1 MQIIKNLEY
10 LKNLS
15 IALGFFDGV
24 HAAHQKVIASA
35 VDYAGKN
42 GLKSAVITFKNHPV
56 CYLKNVQPSYICQR
70 EFSYKLIENLGIDYL
85 IELDF
90 TMISGLSA
98 VDYLEKILIKYFSPK
113 AIFTGFNH
121 TFGAKRSGDAKFLT
135 DNSVKYG
142 YEYFEIPPQKINSEI
157 VSSSK
162 IRDYIKC
169 GNVESANAMLGREF
183 SVSGEVIEGNKIGRT
198 IGFPTANILYPQNII
213 ELPNGVYGVK
223 VLAGGKEYRGIA
235 NFGSKP
241 TVCEN
246 CSKILEVNIFDFNE
260 NIYFQNIE
268 VKFLKFIRSEKK
280 FSGLDEL
287 KEQIQKDI
295 KTC

>member
-24 HAAHQKVIASA
+24 HTAHQKVIASA

-70 EFSYKLIENLGIDYL
+70 KFSYNLIENLGIDYL

-90 TMISGLSA
+90 TLISGLSA
-98 VDYLEKILIKYFSPK
+98 VDYLENILIKYFSPK

-121 TFGAKRSGDAKFLT
+121 TFGAKRSGDARFLA
-135 DNSVKYG
+135 DNSIKYG

>member
-10 LKNLS
+10 LKKLS

-24 HAAHQKVIASA
+24 HTAHQKVIASA

-70 EFSYKLIENLGIDYL
+70 EFSYNLIETLGVDYL

-90 TMISGLSA
+90 TMISDLSA

-169 GNVESANAMLGREF
+169 GNVESANMMLGREF

>member
-24 HAAHQKVIASA
+24 HTAHQKVIASA

-70 EFSYKLIENLGIDYL
+70 KFSYNLIETLGVDYL

-90 TMISGLSA
+90 TLISGLSA

-169 GNVESANAMLGREF
+169 GNVESANTMLGREF

>member
-24 HAAHQKVIASA
+24 HTAHQKVIASA

-70 EFSYKLIENLGIDYL
+70 KFSYNLIETLGVDYL

-142 YEYFEIPPQKINSEI
+142 YEYFEIPPQSINSQI

-223 VLAGGKEYRGIA
+223 VIVGGKEYRGIA

>member
-24 HAAHQKVIASA
+24 HTAHQKVIASA

>member
-24 HAAHQKVIASA
+24 HTAHQKVIASA

-70 EFSYKLIENLGIDYL
+70 KFSYNLIENLGIDYL

-90 TMISGLSA
+90 TLISGLSA

>member
-24 HAAHQKVIASA
+24 HTAHQKVIASA

-56 CYLKNVQPSYICQR
+56 CYLRNVQPSYISQR

-90 TMISGLSA
+90 TLISGLSA

-135 DNSVKYG
+135 DNSEKYG
-142 YEYFEIPPQKINSEI
+142 YEYFEIPPQSINSQI

>member
-24 HAAHQKVIASA
+24 HTAHQKVIASA

-42 GLKSAVITFKNHPV
+42 GLKSAVITFKDHPV

-70 EFSYKLIENLGIDYL
+70 KFSYNLIETLGVDYL

-142 YEYFEIPPQKINSEI
+142 YEYFEIPPQSINSQI

>member
-24 HAAHQKVIASA
+24 HTAHQKVIASA

-70 EFSYKLIENLGIDYL
+70 KFSYNLIETLGVDYL

-90 TMISGLSA
+90 TLISGLSA